1 MFFSTF
7 SIHLP
12 SYELV
17 LVDGSIVECSPYSD
31 PELFFSIPWSYGTIG
46 FLTCVELDI
55 IPGRRFVRLDYIPVY
70 SLEQMMETLER
81 ELERPDH
88 HDFVEGIMFSRDQAV
103 VMTGNMVETA
113 KPDKFNEIGLW
124 HKPWFFK
131 HLQTFFDTG
140 PQTEFVPLQQYYHR
154 HSRSMFWELQQF
166 IPFGNNIV
174 FRYLF
179 GWLMPPKVSLLKL
192 TQGKSLK
199 SLYESQHIVQATL
212 SKDPPL

>member
-1 MFFSTF
+1 MLIFIIF
-7 SIHLP
+7 

-46 FLTCVELDI
+46 FLTCVEIDI
-55 IPGRRFVRLDYIPVY
+55 IPGRRFVKLDYIPVY
-70 SLEQMMETLER
+70 SLEQMIETLER

-88 HDFVEGIMFSRDQAV
+88 HDFVECIMFSRDQAV
-103 VMTGNMVETA
+103 LMTGDMVETA
-113 KPDKFNEIGLW
+113 HPDKLNEIGLW

-131 HLQTFFDTG
+131 HVQTFFDTG

-154 HSRSMFWELQQF
+154 HSRSIFWELQQF
-166 IPFGNNIV
+166 IPFGNNVV

-199 SLYESQHIVQATL
+199 SLYESQHIIQA
-212 SKDPPL
+212 S